1 MTCEATCEE
10 NQLIADPRLADAIQ
24 LFNSGQWYA
33 CHDRFEELWHETA
46 GPMRTVLQGILQVAV
61 AHLHLERGNL
71 RGATILLGEGLG
83 RLHASPTLAL
93 GLDLEATKAS
103 VRRRLFALQAGED
116 PSPLPPPRLLSD
128 TTRTQDP

>member
-46 GPMRTVLQGILQVAV
+46 GPMRPVLQGILQVAV
-61 AHLHLERGNL
+61 AHLHLEQGNL

-83 RLHASPTLAL
+83 RLQVSPTLAL
-93 GLDLEATKAS
+93 GLDLEDTKTS
-103 VRRRLFALQAGED
+103 VRRRLVALQAGED
-116 PSPLPPPRLLSD
+116 PSKLPPPRLLSAR
-128 TTRTQDP
+128 TRSQDP